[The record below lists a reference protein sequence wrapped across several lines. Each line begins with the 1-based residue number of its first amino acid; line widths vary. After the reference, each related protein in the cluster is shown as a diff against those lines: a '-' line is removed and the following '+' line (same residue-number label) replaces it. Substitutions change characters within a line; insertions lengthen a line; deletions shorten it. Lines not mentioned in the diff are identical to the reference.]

1 MKNFS
6 TERAEGRD
14 SKGASGSMLRTAILI
29 ALASTLSGC
38 KEPKGN
44 PNGVPRPQSVSAPVA
59 SAKGSLPPMCD
70 RNQRSDDSVRLEGE
84 VKAKVLCVVD
94 GDTFYV
100 KLNETG
106 EVADIRLWGVD
117 CPESSPNKKCK
128 KKGEE
133 ACAAENVRGKKTTQA
148 TRELLS
154 DPNITLEPPY
164 QANGKRTLAYVRLSK
179 GVDSK
184 GIDLSRHLIESCLC
198 EEGYKNERK
207 SEYKKAAKA
216 CK

>member
-1 MKNFS
+1 MLNHSSPGIEKVESEISKPS
-6 TERAEGRD
+6 TFRA
-14 SKGASGSMLRTAILI
+14 AVLV
-29 ALASTLSGC
+29 ALAAVFPGC

-44 PNGVPRPQSVSAPVA
+44 PNSVPRPQSVSVPVA
-59 SAKGSLPPMCD
+59 AAKGSLPPMCD
-70 RNQRSDDSVRLEGE
+70 RNQRPDDSVHLEGE
-84 VKAKVLCVVD
+84 VKAKVICVVD

-100 KLNETG
+100 KLKETG

-117 CPESSPNKKCK
+117 CPESSPNKKCR

-133 ACAAENVRGKKTTQA
+133 ACAAENVRGKKATQE

-164 QANGKRTLAYVRLSK
+164 QDNGQRKLAYVKL
-179 GVDSK
+179 SK
-184 GIDLSRHLIESCLC
+184 GIDLSRRLIEGCLC
-198 EEGYKNERK
+198 VEGYKNERK
-207 SEYKKAAKA
+207 AEYKQAAKG

>member
-1 MKNFS
+1 MVNRSGLSVENKGVGQPQSSVF
-6 TERAEGRD
+6 RA
-14 SKGASGSMLRTAILI
+14 AILV
-29 ALASTLSGC
+29 ALATVLSSC
-38 KEPKGN
+38 KEQNRNFDSPAKSKS
-44 PNGVPRPQSVSAPVA
+44 VSVSANETSRA
-59 SAKGSLPPMCD
+59 LPPMCD
-70 RNQRSDDSVRLEGE
+70 RNHQKPDDSVRLEGE

-100 KLNETG
+100 KLNGTG

-133 ACAAENVRGKKTTQA
+133 ACAAENVRGKKTTQE
-148 TRELLS
+148 TRQLLS

-164 QANGKRTLAYVRLSK
+164 QDNGRRKLAYVRLSN
-179 GVDSK
+179 
-184 GIDLSRHLIESCLC
+184 GIDLSRHLIKECLC

-207 SEYKKAAKA
+207 SEYKKVAKG

>member
-1 MKNFS
+1 MVNRTVLSAENKGVGQPKSSVF
-6 TERAEGRD
+6 RA
-14 SKGASGSMLRTAILI
+14 AILV
-29 ALASTLSGC
+29 ALATVLPSC
-38 KEPKGN
+38 KDQNRSSDSSQRTSP
-44 PNGVPRPQSVSAPVA
+44 VSISK
-59 SAKGSLPPMCD
+59 SAHSLPPICG
-70 RNQRSDDSVRLEGE
+70 RNHQRSDDSVRLEGD

-117 CPESSPNKKCK
+117 CPESSPNKKCR

-133 ACAAENVRGKKTTQA
+133 ACEAENVRGKKTTQE

-154 DPNITLEPPY
+154 DPGITLEPPY
-164 QANGKRTLAYVRLSK
+164 QVNGKRRLAYVRLSN
-179 GVDSK
+179 
-184 GIDLSRHLIESCLC
+184 GIDLSRHLIEKCLC

-207 SEYKKAAKA
+207 SEYKKVAKG

>member
-1 MKNFS
+1 MMNRSHSSLEKQESKTSKS
-6 TERAEGRD
+6 TT
-14 SKGASGSMLRTAILI
+14 LRTAVLI
-29 ALASTLSGC
+29 ALATAFSGC

-44 PNGVPRPQSVSAPVA
+44 PNSAPRPQSVSTPVA
-59 SAKGSLPPMCD
+59 SAKGSLPPMCE
-70 RNQRSDDSVRLEGE
+70 RNQRVDDSVHLEGE

-133 ACAAENVRGKKTTQA
+133 ACAAENVRGKKTTQE
-148 TRELLS
+148 TRQLLS

-164 QANGKRTLAYVRLSK
+164 QDNGKRRLAYVRLSN
-179 GVDSK
+179 
-184 GIDLSRHLIESCLC
+184 GIDLSRHLIEKCLC

-207 SEYKKAAKA
+207 SEYKKAAKG